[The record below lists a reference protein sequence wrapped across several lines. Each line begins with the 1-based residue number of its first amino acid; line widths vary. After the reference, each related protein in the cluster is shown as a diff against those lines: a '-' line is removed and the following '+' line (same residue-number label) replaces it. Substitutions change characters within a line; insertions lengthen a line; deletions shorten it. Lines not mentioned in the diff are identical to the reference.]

1 MSSVGNRHVAIY
13 AVYVHTAFLSV
24 CWCEILALCKWSA
37 LTLPGICLFLRGDL
51 WKVVPW
57 GHVWTLEYLE
67 TWMSAHQE
75 CACSLTAGLC
85 FPFRW
90 TSLGSSGAGLSTA
103 LFPAVIQSQ
112 WLPFR
117 PLSFSYL
124 LFFILVASFTQSR
137 RSGYSFCVSGV
148 AQFAV
153 RAGCCQGLSWLW
165 WEQGPSRL
173 CLQLC
178 WRH

>member
-67 TWMSAHQE
+67 SWTSAHQE
-75 CACSLTAGLC
+75 CVCSLTAGLC

-103 LFPAVIQSQ
+103 LFPAVTQSQ

-117 PLSFSYL
+117 PLSSSYL

-137 RSGYSFCVSGV
+137 RSGYSFCVSDV
-148 AQFAV
+148 AHSAV

-178 WRH
+178 WRR